1 MSGKCY
7 FRQLPLSIKR
17 PYLFCIMLFF
27 LSFVQLTLLAQPISG
42 TVISA
47 ADKQPISYVN
57 IGIPGK
63 GVGTVSDKKGQFQF
77 VIGESYNADS
87 VQFSMVGYESRVVSV
102 AQLRTMVRPSIE
114 LKEKV
119 IELSELVIRPRDYK
133 TKTLG
138 VKTKVKKLSA
148 GFEDNLLGY
157 ECGIMKIK
165 KTALLRQ
172 VNINIASCSYDT
184 LFDRLNV
191 YQKQGNMDF
200 ENILQE
206 PIYLTMAREEVDD
219 EIQIDL
225 QAQDILVEGDFL
237 VTLEHIKDLGEG
249 HLLFSAS
256 LVNKTYYRKTSQ
268 GAWETAPFGV
278 SISVVADVE
287 R

>member
-1 MSGKCY
+1 M
-7 FRQLPLSIKR
+7 
-17 PYLFCIMLFF
+17 FCKLLLI
-27 LSFVQLTLLAQPISG
+27 LSFVQHTLIAQPISG

-63 GVGTVSDKKGQFQF
+63 GVGTVSDENGRFEI
-77 VIGESYNADS
+77 VIDDSFDTDS

-102 AQLRTMVRPSIE
+102 AQLRTMGRPNIE

-119 IELSELVIRPRDYK
+119 IGLSELVIRSRDYK

-157 ECGIMKIK
+157 ECGILMKIK
-165 KTALLRQ
+165 KTALIRQ
-172 VNINIASCSYDT
+172 VNINIASCSYDS
-184 LFDRLNV
+184 LLYRLNV
-191 YQKQGNMDF
+191 YEKQGNMDF
-200 ENILQE
+200 ENILKE
-206 PIYLTMAREEVDD
+206 PIYITMAREGVKN

-225 QAQDILVEGDFL
+225 QARDILVEGDFL
-237 VTLEHIKDLGEG
+237 VTLEHIKDLGDG
-249 HLLFSAS
+249 HLLFSVS
-256 LVNKTYYRKTSQ
+256 LIDKTYYRKTSQ
-268 GAWETAPFGV
+268 GAWETAPVGV